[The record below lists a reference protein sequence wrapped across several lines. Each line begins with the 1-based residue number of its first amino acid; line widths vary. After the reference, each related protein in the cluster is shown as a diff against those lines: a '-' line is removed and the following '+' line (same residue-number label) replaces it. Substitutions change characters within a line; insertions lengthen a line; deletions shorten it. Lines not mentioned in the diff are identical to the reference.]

1 MDVNEAVDRY
11 LQGQTLNMEVRET
24 LDRGSDENGREFF
37 LLYST
42 LQRAR
47 NLKSVPEMLKR
58 IIKAGTWKKW
68 TWVGRT
74 FEAQTLAEYLTRP
87 IPKGL
92 GANLDFIEKVISDD
106 AEALAMFREGTTRKA
121 HRPVNGSG
129 DNITTSPPKR
139 GASKAYTLDR
149 LKRERPNLFTEVKEG
164 RLSAHKAAK
173 IAGWIKE
180 PEPLKELRKWWK
192 RASKKER
199 ETFLSETYEPAQ

>member
-11 LQGQTLNMEVRET
+11 LQGQTLN
-24 LDRGSDENGREFF
+24 LDVQDALNRGSDQNGREFF

-58 IIKAGTWKKW
+58 IIKQNTWKKW

-87 IPKGL
+87 IPQGL

-106 AEALAMFREGTTRKA
+106 VEALAMFREGTTREPHQHK
-121 HRPVNGSG
+121 NGDT
-129 DNITTSPPKR
+129 DNVSIKPKH
-139 GASKAYTLDR
+139 GNAKAYLLDR
-149 LKRERPNLFTEVKEG
+149 LKRERPDLFIEVREG
-164 RLSAHKAAK
+164 RLSVHKAAK
-173 IAGWIKE
+173 IAGWVKK
-180 PEPLKELRKWWK
+180 PEPLKELRKWWT
-192 RASKKER
+192 RASKEER
-199 ETFLSETYEPAQ
+199 ETFLAELK